1 MKTKSQVS
9 LADDWISKPLL
20 DKLIERTPQ
29 KDLFDVI
36 FENPDLV
43 IFTCNKEA
51 EGVDNTVVCEDPQKE
66 GTAYVMRTKKS
77 AIIITNRF
85 YTIITDAPACMA
97 AIKLAESIHQTEIM
111 KT

>member
-1 MKTKSQVS
+1 MKTRAKRI
-9 LADDWISKPLL
+9 LKCDWISKPLL

-85 YTIITDAPACMA
+85 YTIITYGPDCMA
-97 AIKLAESIHQTEIM
+97 AIKLAESIRQTEFM
-111 KT
+111 KP